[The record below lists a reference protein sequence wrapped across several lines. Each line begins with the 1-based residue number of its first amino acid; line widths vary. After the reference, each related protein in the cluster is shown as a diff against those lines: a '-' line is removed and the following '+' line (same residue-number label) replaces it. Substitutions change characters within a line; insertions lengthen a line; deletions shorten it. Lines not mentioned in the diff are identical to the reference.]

1 KKAEAKIRKLSRS
14 LSRKVKGGKNR
25 AKVKLRLTKIHEK
38 VANRRNHQNHVMT
51 SRLVNQYDYIAVE
64 KLATS
69 NMMKNHNLAGAIQDA
84 SWHDITHKLSYKA
97 EKAGKIVQFVNPRNT
112 SQMCSACGSMPE
124 VKKTLGIR
132 THKCEDCGYTADRDI
147 NASINILNK
156 GLDSSLLPLS
166 TINRLRLGN
175 EMTARS

>member
-1 KKAEAKIRKLSRS
+1 
-14 LSRKVKGGKNR
+14 
-25 AKVKLRLTKIHEK
+25 
-38 VANRRNHQNHVMT
+38 MT
-51 SRLVNQYDYIAVE
+51 SRLVNQYDFIAVE

-69 NMMKNHNLAGAIQDA
+69 NMMKNHNLASAIADSA
-84 SWHDITHKLSYKA
+84 WADITHKLSYKA

-124 VKKTLGIR
+124 VKKTLRVR

-147 NASINILNK
+147 NASINIKIK
-156 GLDSSLLPLS
+156 GLESSLLPQS

-175 EMTARS
+175 EGTL